1 MGFFDLFKRK
11 KTEAVKVEAAKPV
24 ESEAQPVV
32 EPVVEQAEESVT
44 EPIAEPQHEES
55 KVEVSEEYVVTTTE
69 DVVVSEEGVSTP
81 EPTPAEEVVATPE
94 PTPAPAPAE
103 EEYEDEEV
111 DVEEERKELAEGLE
125 KTKEGFFGRL
135 KRAIAGRS
143 TVDADVLDD
152 LEEVLITSDVGVET
166 TVKII
171 NAIEARVA
179 KDKYM
184 NTAELHGILRDE
196 IAKLMEESHRSTK
209 DFGIEVKPGFPYVMM
224 VVGVNGAG
232 KTTTIGKL
240 AAKLT
245 RAGRKVYIGAAD
257 TFRAAAIDQLA
268 VWAER
273 AGATMVRQ
281 DMGSDPASVAYDTL
295 RSAVANGADV
305 VLIDTAGRLHNKIGL
320 MKELTKIRNVMSK
333 VIPDAPHEVMLVL
346 DGSTGQNAFEQA
358 KQFTEATQVTSLAIT
373 KLDGTAKGG
382 VVIGISDRFHIPVRY
397 IGIGEGI
404 DQLKMFDRR
413 EFVRALFGDKE

>member
-11 KTEAVKVEAAKPV
+11 KTEPKVEEPKVVAPEPQEEVAQQVVQETPV
-24 ESEAQPVV
+24 EPTTETPAVEVAVEEKPQEEVVPQVV
-32 EPVVEQAEESVT
+32 E
-44 EPIAEPQHEES
+44 EPPQVAEPQ
-55 KVEVSEEYVVTTTE
+55 
-69 DVVVSEEGVSTP
+69 
-81 EPTPAEEVVATPE
+81 AVVAEPE
-94 PTPAPAPAE
+94 DD
-103 EEYEDEEV
+103 DEPNI
-111 DVEEERKELAEGLE
+111 EEERKELEEGLG

-135 KRAIAGRS
+135 KRAIAGRT

-171 NAIEARVA
+171 EAIEARVA
-179 KDKYM
+179 RDKYK
-184 NTAELHGILRDE
+184 NTSELNDILREE
-196 IAKLMEESHRSTK
+196 IARLMEESHRSTK
-209 DFGIEVKPGFPYVMM
+209 DFGIEVKEGYPYVMM

-268 VWAER
+268 VWADR

-305 VLIDTAGRLHNKIGL
+305 VLIDTAGRLHNKVGL

-358 KQFTEATQVTSLAIT
+358 KQFTEATQVTSLTIT

-382 VVIGISDRFHIPVRY
+382 VVIGISDKFHIPVRY
-397 IGIGEGI
+397 IGIGEGV
-404 DQLKMFDRR
+404 DQLKMFDRK
-413 EFVRALFGDKE
+413 EFVRALFGDAKNN

>member
-11 KTEAVKVEAAKPV
+11 KTEPKVEEPKIEQPAV
-24 ESEAQPVV
+24 EVAEVAPCEP
-32 EPVVEQAEESVT
+32 EPVQ
-44 EPIAEPQHEES
+44 
-55 KVEVSEEYVVTTTE
+55 EYVP
-69 DVVVSEEGVSTP
+69 EERVADNASQ
-81 EPTPAEEVVATPE
+81 EVVAE
-94 PTPAPAPAE
+94 VPAE
-103 EEYEDEEV
+103 QVVVEEPKIVEEKPQEAAVEEDDDDEPNI
-111 DVEEERKELAEGLE
+111 EEERKELEAGLE

-135 KRAIAGRS
+135 KRAIAGRT

-152 LEEVLITSDVGVET
+152 LEEMLITSDVGVET

-171 NAIEARVA
+171 EAIEARVA
-179 KDKYM
+179 RDKYM
-184 NTAELHGILRDE
+184 NTSELNDILREE
-196 IAKLMEESHRSTK
+196 IAYLMEESHRSTR
-209 DFGIEVKPGFPYVMM
+209 DFGIEVKEGFPYVMM

-281 DMGSDPASVAYDTL
+281 NMGSDPASVAYDTL

-305 VLIDTAGRLHNKIGL
+305 VLIDTAGRLHNKVGL

-358 KQFTEATQVTSLAIT
+358 KQFTEATQVTSLTIT

-382 VVIGISDRFHIPVRY
+382 VVIGISDKFHIPVRY

-404 DQLKMFDRR
+404 DQLKMFDRK
-413 EFVRALFGDKE
+413 EFVRALFGDAKN

>member
-11 KTEAVKVEAAKPV
+11 KTETPAAEVVKPV
-24 ESEAQPVV
+24 ESEVQPVV
-32 EPVVEQAEESVT
+32 EPAAEQV
-44 EPIAEPQHEES
+44 AEPQHEEP

-382 VVIGISDRFHIPVRY
+382 VVIGISDKFHIHVRY

-404 DQLKMFDRR
+404 DQLKMFDRK
-413 EFVRALFGDKE
+413 EFVRAMFGDAK

>member
-1 MGFFDLFKRK
+1 MGFFDLFKK
-11 KTEAVKVEAAKPV
+11 KGAEQEQPQ
-24 ESEAQPVV
+24 SEVQV
-32 EPVVEQAEESVT
+32 QQSREELN
-44 EPIAEPQHEES
+44 A
-55 KVEVSEEYVVTTTE
+55 
-69 DVVVSEEGVSTP
+69 
-81 EPTPAEEVVATPE
+81 
-94 PTPAPAPAE
+94 
-103 EEYEDEEV
+103 
-111 DVEEERKELAEGLE
+111 GLE
-125 KTKEGFFGRL
+125 KTKSGFFSKL
-135 KRAIAGRS
+135 ARAVAGRT

-171 NAIEARVA
+171 EAIEERVA
-179 KDKYM
+179 RDKYM
-184 NTAELHGILRDE
+184 NASELQGILREE
-196 IAKLMEESHRSTK
+196 IARLMEEAEGSDES
-209 DFGIEVKPGFPYVMM
+209 FGLEVKEGTPYVLM

-240 AAKLT
+240 AAQLT
-245 RAGRKVYIGAAD
+245 KAGKKVYIGAAD

-273 AGATMVRQ
+273 AGATMIRQ
-281 DMGSDPASVAYDTL
+281 EMGSDPASVAFDTL
-295 RSAVANGADV
+295 KSAVANGADV

-320 MKELTKIRNVMSK
+320 MNELTKIRNVMAK

-358 KQFTEATQVTSLAIT
+358 KQFTQATAVTSLTIT

-404 DQLKMFDRR
+404 DQLRRFDRV
-413 EFVRALFGDKE
+413 EFVDALFDNEKN

>member
-11 KTEAVKVEAAKPV
+11 KVEETKVDTPA
-24 ESEAQPVV
+24 
-32 EPVVEQAEESVT
+32 VEQTKTVENSAVPTEPTAEPEAE
-44 EPIAEPQHEES
+44 EPIAEPTH
-55 KVEVSEEYVVTTTE
+55 VEGANEAVEAPAVE
-69 DVVVSEEGVSTP
+69 
-81 EPTPAEEVVATPE
+81 TPAVE
-94 PTPAPAPAE
+94 APAVE
-103 EEYEDEEV
+103 SVEDDEPSI
-111 DVEEERKELAEGLE
+111 EEERKELEVGLE

-135 KRAIAGRS
+135 KRAIAGRT

-171 NAIEARVA
+171 EAIEERVA
-179 KDKYM
+179 RDKYM
-184 NTAELHGILRDE
+184 NTSELNSILRDE
-196 IAKLMEESHRSTK
+196 IARLMEESHRSTR
-209 DFGIEVKPGFPYVMM
+209 DFGIEVKEGFPYVMM

-257 TFRAAAIDQLA
+257 TFRAAAIDQLG

-273 AGATMVRQ
+273 AGATMIRQ
-281 DMGSDPASVAYDTL
+281 EMGSDPASVAYDTL

-305 VLIDTAGRLHNKIGL
+305 VLIDTAGRLHNKVGL

-358 KQFTEATQVTSLAIT
+358 KQFTEATQVTSLTIT

-382 VVIGISDRFHIPVRY
+382 VVIGISDKFHIPVRY

-404 DQLKMFDRR
+404 DQLKMFDRH
-413 EFVRALFGDKE
+413 EFVRALFGEAKN

>member
-11 KTEAVKVEAAKPV
+11 KSVEPKVESV
-24 ESEAQPVV
+24 ETPVV
-32 EPVVEQAEESVT
+32 EPTPVVEEPKVQEAQPTPEVVIEEPAVVEPEPTAESVS
-44 EPIAEPQHEES
+44 EP
-55 KVEVSEEYVVTTTE
+55 
-69 DVVVSEEGVSTP
+69 TP
-81 EPTPAEEVVATPE
+81 EPVSEPTPEPAVAPTPEPVPATE
-94 PTPAPAPAE
+94 PTPAPAVE
-103 EEYEDEEV
+103 EEYEDEVV
-111 DVEEERKELAEGLE
+111 DVEAERKELAEGLG

-171 NAIEARVA
+171 EAIEKRVA
-179 KDKYM
+179 RDKYM
-184 NTAELHGILRDE
+184 NTSELHAILREE
-196 IAKLMEESHRSTK
+196 IANLMEESHRSTK

-257 TFRAAAIDQLA
+257 TFRAAALDQLA

-273 AGATMVRQ
+273 AGATMIRQ

-305 VLIDTAGRLHNKIGL
+305 VLIDTAGRLHNKVGL
-320 MKELTKIRNVMSK
+320 MKELTKIRNVMAK

-404 DQLKMFDRR
+404 DQLKMFDRK
-413 EFVRALFGDKE
+413 EFVRALFGDEQK

>member
-11 KTEAVKVEAAKPV
+11 KSVEPKVEEPKVEVQPALEVVAEEPKVEEPKVEEPKVEEPAPTVV
-24 ESEAQPVV
+24 ESE
-32 EPVVEQAEESVT
+32 
-44 EPIAEPQHEES
+44 
-55 KVEVSEEYVVTTTE
+55 
-69 DVVVSEEGVSTP
+69 P
-81 EPTPAEEVVATPE
+81 EPTPE
-94 PTPAPAPAE
+94 PAPVQEQESAPE
-103 EEYEDEEV
+103 EEYEDEVV
-111 DVEEERKELAEGLE
+111 DVEAERKELEEGLG

-171 NAIEARVA
+171 EAIEKRVA
-179 KDKYM
+179 RDKYM
-184 NTAELHGILRDE
+184 NTSELHAILREE
-196 IAKLMEESHRSTK
+196 IANLMEESHRSTK
-209 DFGIEVKPGFPYVMM
+209 DFGIEVKPGYPYVMM

-295 RSAVANGADV
+295 RSAVANNADV
-305 VLIDTAGRLHNKIGL
+305 VLIDTAGRLHNKVGL
-320 MKELTKIRNVMSK
+320 MKELTKIRNVMAK

-404 DQLKMFDRR
+404 DQLKMFDRK
-413 EFVRALFGDKE
+413 EFVRALFGEDNK

>member
-11 KTEAVKVEAAKPV
+11 KTEPKVEEPK
-24 ESEAQPVV
+24 VV
-32 EPVVEQAEESVT
+32 
-44 EPIAEPQHEES
+44 
-55 KVEVSEEYVVTTTE
+55 
-69 DVVVSEEGVSTP
+69 TP
-81 EPTPAEEVVATPE
+81 EPKEEVVAA
-94 PTPAPAPAE
+94 TPAETPAE
-103 EEYEDEEV
+103 QVAEVKPQVVEQVAPETAEEKLQVVEQVAQQVVEGKPQVVEPQQVVVEEDEDDEPNI
-111 DVEEERKELAEGLE
+111 EEERKELEEGLG

-135 KRAIAGRS
+135 KRAIAGRT

-171 NAIEARVA
+171 EAIEARVA
-179 KDKYM
+179 RDKYM
-184 NTAELHGILRDE
+184 NTSELNDILREE
-196 IAKLMEESHRSTK
+196 IAILMEESHRSTR
-209 DFGIEVKPGFPYVMM
+209 DFGIEVKEGYPYVMM

-305 VLIDTAGRLHNKIGL
+305 VLIDTAGRLHNKVGL

-358 KQFTEATQVTSLAIT
+358 KQFTEATQVTSLTIT

-404 DQLKMFDRR
+404 DQLKMFDRK
-413 EFVRALFGDKE
+413 EFVRALFGDAKK

>member
-11 KTEAVKVEAAKPV
+11 KTEPKVEEPKIEQPAV
-24 ESEAQPVV
+24 EVAEVAPCEP
-32 EPVVEQAEESVT
+32 EPVQECVPEERVADNAS
-44 EPIAEPQHEES
+44 Q
-55 KVEVSEEYVVTTTE
+55 
-69 DVVVSEEGVSTP
+69 
-81 EPTPAEEVVATPE
+81 EVVAE
-94 PTPAPAPAE
+94 VPAE
-103 EEYEDEEV
+103 QVVVEEPKIVEEKPQEVAVEEDDDEPNI
-111 DVEEERKELAEGLE
+111 EEERKELEAGLE

-135 KRAIAGRS
+135 KRAIAGRT

-152 LEEVLITSDVGVET
+152 LEEMLITSDVGVET

-171 NAIEARVA
+171 EAIEARVA
-179 KDKYM
+179 RDKYM
-184 NTAELHGILRDE
+184 NTSELNDILREE
-196 IAKLMEESHRSTK
+196 ISYIIEESQSSTR
-209 DFGIEVKPGFPYVMM
+209 DFGIEVKEGFPYVMM
-224 VVGVNGAG
+224 VGGVNGAG

-305 VLIDTAGRLHNKIGL
+305 VLIDTAGRLHNKVGL

-358 KQFTEATQVTSLAIT
+358 KQFTEATQVTSLTIT

-382 VVIGISDRFHIPVRY
+382 VVIGISDKFHIPVRY

-404 DQLKMFDRR
+404 DQLKMFDRK
-413 EFVRALFGDKE
+413 EFVRALFGDAKN